1 MDKDKIKTL
10 PVEVELA
17 LDVMPCQA
25 MRRGYD
31 GAPKPHACAH
41 FAEWGV
47 LHSYD
52 YDKAGPPPGPG
63 IVQPSTYAGKR
74 PVIPEILSGCRKAP
88 ILAVGINPNLPG
100 WQERD
105 RNAIHPYFDDYLQYA
120 HYFRWRARDK
130 MRIPKEKYTELLSGR
145 PDDPAI
151 GEPLIEKGSEIEVE
165 RMPVKMYEQYQ
176 TLLDGLATE
185 MGWAD
190 HKLAVGEDLAY
201 ANMVACGGARWT
213 TTLPAGGEGMPL
225 MGVERGRAIVKE
237 CFDLRA
243 HFPRQLLQSLPAA
256 VIVFS
261 QATADAFI
269 ARLGRHFIKGDPLPG
284 EKLAALL
291 KREFRM
297 KLGTTRDGEVIDTRV
312 IFSPHASANPDQ
324 FAAARNAII
333 AHLKQE
339 ADAGRIDLN
348 PDTGHLRRPR
358 GGCLFC
364 ENAFYSIGSC
374 DYRDELRPLSLAG
387 AGPLADAV
395 GSISA
400 AERAEHVRLLED
412 FMRPDRST
420 VVPGDMVV
428 LDDAAP
434 FAPRL
439 ILHGTIATMRA
450 GADAVIEDGALFLH
464 AGRIV
469 AVGRR
474 GDPAPAAFTGITPIE
489 TNGVIFPGLAD
500 LHNHLAYNILSL
512 WFPKSV
518 TQNRSQ
524 WLSNPDY
531 KSKVGKVMD
540 VVANRQDL
548 LRALIRY
555 VEAKLL
561 IGGVTSGQGMVTKFG
576 GSPLFQGLVRN
587 FEEPGDPH
595 LAAIRHRVPD
605 LKVQDIPSF
614 RGALLSGA
622 QMLFH
627 LAEGTNQRARDQFKM
642 LADNDL
648 VKANLVG
655 VHSLGLTD
663 ADVQT
668 LVAAGAGIV
677 WSPLSNWLLYGRTLD
692 PNVLVQSQ
700 ARFALGSDWTPSGS
714 RNILCEM
721 KVAFLAAQAA
731 GAPIDAER
739 LAQAVTRDAMQ
750 LVGWQ
755 DSLGTLEPDKYAD
768 LTVVTRRAGMS
779 AFESLLKATE
789 ADIQLVVVAGHARFG
804 ERALMRAAVL
814 DPDKLEN
821 LQVGGQA
828 KAIDLDHPSSPL
840 NGLSLAKAKSVLEM
854 ALADLPAAR
863 DAALFEPQDDSPRIE
878 VELDL
883 VEVEAEAAAEAGDV
897 VALAEIPL
905 PQSVPLDPLTVI
917 DDAGFWATLDAI
929 EHLPFH
935 LKGADGLKKFYK
947 P

>member
-1 MDKDKIKTL
+1 MVEIKTL
-10 PVEVELA
+10 PVEVELV

-31 GAPKPHACAH
+31 GAPKSHACAH

-52 YDKAGPPPGPG
+52 YGKAGPPPEPG
-63 IVQPSTYAGKR
+63 IVQPSIYAGKR

-130 MRIPKEKYTELLSGR
+130 LRIPQKKYEELLGDR
-145 PDDPAI
+145 PDGPSVGDP
-151 GEPLIEKGSEIEVE
+151 LVDKGSDIEVE

-176 TLLDGLATE
+176 TLLDGLATA
-185 MGWAD
+185 MGWVE

-213 TTLPAGGEGMPL
+213 TTLPEGGEHMPL
-225 MGVERGRAIVKE
+225 MGKERGRAIIKE
-237 CFDLRA
+237 CFELRA

-269 ARLGRHFIKGDPLPG
+269 QRLGRHFIQGDPLPG
-284 EKLAALL
+284 EKLATLL

-297 KLGTTRDGEVIDTRV
+297 KLGTRSDGEVIDTRV
-312 IFSPHASANPDQ
+312 IFSPHASANPEQ
-324 FAAARNAII
+324 FTEARDAII

-339 ADAGRIDLN
+339 ADGGKIDLN
-348 PDTGHLRRPR
+348 LDTGHLRRPR
-358 GGCLFC
+358 GGCQFC
-364 ENAFYSIGSC
+364 ENAIYSIGAC
-374 DYRDELRPLSLAG
+374 DYRDELQPLSLAD
-387 AGPLADAV
+387 AGPLADAAR
-395 GSISA
+395 STPT
-400 AERAEHVRLLED
+400 AERAEHLRLLDD
-412 FMRPDRST
+412 FMRPEPSA
-420 VVPGDMVV
+420 VVPGDVV
-428 LDDAAP
+428 ALDAAAP
-434 FAPRL
+434 SAPRL
-439 ILHGTIATMRA
+439 VLHGMIATMRQ
-450 GADAVIEDGALFLH
+450 GGGAVIEDGALFLH

-474 GDPAPAAFTGITPIE
+474 GDAAPAGFGSVAPIE

-512 WFPKSV
+512 WFPKPV

-524 WLSNPDY
+524 WLSNRDY

-561 IGGVTSGQGMVTKFG
+561 IGGVTSGQGMVTKYG
-576 GSPLFQGLVRN
+576 GKTLFQGLVRN
-587 FEEPGDPH
+587 FEQPGDPK

-605 LKVQDIPSF
+605 LKQQDFQSF
-614 RGALLSGA
+614 RTALESGA

-642 LADNDL
+642 LVDNDF
-648 VKANLVG
+648 VKPNLVG
-655 VHSLGLTD
+655 VHSLGLTA
-663 ADVQT
+663 ADIQA

-677 WSPLSNWLLYGRTLD
+677 WSPFSNSLLYGSTLD
-692 PNVLVQSQ
+692 PHVLVQSQ
-700 ARFALGSDWTPSGS
+700 VGFALGSDWTPSGS

-721 KVAFLAAQAA
+721 KIAALAAEAA
-731 GAPIDAER
+731 GAPITAER

-755 DSLGTLEPDKYAD
+755 DSLGTIEPDKYAD
-768 LTVVTRRAGMS
+768 LTVVTRRAGAN

-804 ERALMRAAVL
+804 DRALMRAAVL
-814 DPDKLEN
+814 DPNELED
-821 LQVGGQA
+821 LQVGARA
-828 KAIDLDHPSSPL
+828 KAINLDHPSSPL
-840 NGLSLAKAKSVLEM
+840 KGLSLAKATSALEA

-878 VELDL
+878 IELDL
-883 VEVEAEAAAEAGDV
+883 AEVEAEASAEAADF
-897 VALAEIPL
+897 VALAEILL

-917 DDAGFWATLDAI
+917 DDAGFWAKLDGI
-929 EHLPFH
+929 EHLPGY
-935 LKGADGLKKFYK
+935 LKGANGLKKFYV